1 VSCRLRRGAALF
13 ASPGKLTS
21 VWCHDEIDL
30 TALSPGDGCEFWV
43 TMKQSRWRA
52 KNKATERLPSPKAG
66 SACNPIDSVSV
77 AGSVQVQQNLIS

>member
-30 TALSPGDGCEFWV
+30 TALSPGDGCECLGHDETV
-43 TMKQSRWRA
+43 KMASKKQGNRAPALAEGGVGLQPYWTLSRWQDQSGC
-52 KNKATERLPSPKAG
+52 NK
-66 SACNPIDSVSV
+66 I
-77 AGSVQVQQNLIS
+77 